1 MATTTTTHF
10 DLVLPDDDELLDQDV
25 INGNMSILDSLA
37 RAIICTSGTRPSTTF
52 AGQVIFET
60 DTSLL
65 LIRNNANS
73 AWTAAASLVP
83 HVTASTRPGS
93 PVANQMIYETD
104 THSLVIR
111 NAANNLWENV
121 GIPTVSSTALLP
133 TPYTGQ
139 LVYDTVTHTI
149 KRYNGSVWATW
160 DPNTTWI
167 SKSANENV
175 TNSTTLQNDDHFA
188 FTVATGAFY
197 TLEGYLVVDGAV
209 GGDLKLDFTLPAG
222 ASMHWTNFGNNTGGV
237 TQYNIATQAASVARA
252 VSGNGGTASASL
264 QPKGY
269 VNIGGTAGTLQLR
282 WAQNTLSGTASTIY
296 ASSWMKLTRI
306 A

>member
-1 MATTTTTHF
+1 MGITNTTHF
-10 DLVLPDDDELLDQDV
+10 DLVLPDDDELLDQAV
-25 INGNMSILDSLA
+25 INGNMTTLDTLA
-37 RAIICTSGTRPSTTF
+37 RAVTCTSGTRPSTTF

-60 DTSLL
+60 DTNLL
-65 LIRNNANS
+65 LMRNNADS
-73 AWTAAASLVP
+73 AWSAVASLVP
-83 HVTASTRPGS
+83 HVTSATRPGS
-93 PVANQMIYETD
+93 PAANQMIYETD
-104 THSLVIR
+104 TRNLVIR
-111 NAANNLWENV
+111 NAANNAWENS
-121 GIPTVSSTALLP
+121 GIPTVSSTAQIP
-133 TPYTGQ
+133 TTYNGQ
-139 LVYDTVTHTI
+139 LVYDTSVAGL
-149 KRYNGSVWATW
+149 KRHNGSVWALW

-167 SKSANENV
+167 SKSANETV
-175 TNSTTLQNDDHFA
+175 TNSTSIQNDNDFA
-188 FTVATGAFY
+188 FTVASGAFY

-209 GGDLKLDFTLPAG
+209 GGDLKMDFTLPAG
-222 ASMHWTNFGNNTGGV
+222 ATMHWTNFGNNTGGV

-269 VNIGGTAGTLQLR
+269 VNIGGTAGTLQFR